1 MINIKFLYYI
11 SLTIIGNLTVMM
23 PGGNNITM
31 LTLYKMLCK
40 PQVFNQTL
48 EIKVNLLIKL
58 NRARPMYIYQ
68 TSKLLISFLL
78 YLQMINQNNWK
89 TDKARMEHVT
99 QKWTWSRPAINFIL
113 FDLPY
118 FSGKRSCRG
127 SLYRITSQ
135 YYHCISCCCVYT
147 YVFATVL

>member
-78 YLQMINQNNWK
+78 YLQMINQNN
-89 TDKARMEHVT
+89 
-99 QKWTWSRPAINFIL
+99 
-113 FDLPY
+113 
-118 FSGKRSCRG
+118 
-127 SLYRITSQ
+127 
-135 YYHCISCCCVYT
+135 
-147 YVFATVL
+147 